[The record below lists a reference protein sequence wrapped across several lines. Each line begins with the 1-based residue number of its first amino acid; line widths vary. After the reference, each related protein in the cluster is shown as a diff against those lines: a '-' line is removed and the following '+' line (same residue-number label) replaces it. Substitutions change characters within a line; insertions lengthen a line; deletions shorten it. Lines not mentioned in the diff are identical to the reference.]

1 MYISEL
7 FKTKDKPVISLE
19 VFPPKP
25 TLPIENIFG
34 TLEGLKELKP
44 GFISVT
50 YGAGGS
56 NSARTIEIADRIKNH
71 YGIETLA
78 HLTCVGLAH
87 GEIDDMLDR
96 LEVCHVQNIL
106 ALRGDPP
113 AGETSFKQPAN
124 GYKYAQELVRHIRER
139 RQFCIA
145 AAAYP
150 EGHIECRDMEKN
162 IEYLKIKVHQ
172 GADFLITQL
181 FFDNNSYYAFR
192 EKAQQA
198 GINCPISIG
207 IMPVLNAAQIE
218 RITSLCGAR
227 IPEKLK
233 RILDKYRNSADDME
247 KAGIEYACE
256 QILDL
261 RDHQIDGIHLYTMNK
276 VEQIKTILQQTGITA
291 TV

>member
-1 MYISEL
+1 MHIGEL
-7 FKTKDKPVISLE
+7 FKKKAKPVVSLE

-25 TLPIENIFG
+25 TSPIENVFN
-34 TLEGLKELKP
+34 TLEGLKALKP
-44 GFISVT
+44 SFISVT
-50 YGAGGS
+50 YGAGGG
-56 NSARTIEIADRIKNH
+56 NSARTLEIADRIKNH
-71 YGIETLA
+71 CGIEALA
-78 HLTCVGLAH
+78 HLTCVGLARE
-87 GEIDDMLDR
+87 EIDNMLDR
-96 LEVCHVQNIL
+96 LEACQVHNVL

-113 AGETSFKQPAN
+113 AGEISFKQPAN
-124 GYKYAQELVRHIRER
+124 GYRYAQELIGHIKDR

-150 EGHIECRDMEKN
+150 EGHMECRDMGKS
-162 IEYLKIKVHQ
+162 IEYLKMKVDQ
-172 GADFLITQL
+172 GVDFLITQL

-192 EKAQQA
+192 ERVLQA
-198 GINCPISIG
+198 GIDCPISIG

-233 RILDKYRNSADDME
+233 ILLDKYRNSTADME

-276 VEQIKTILQQTGITA
+276 VEQIKTILQQTGIT
-291 TV
+291 TMV